1 MIVKEI
7 YSLLIEDIKREGL
20 YRKEYFVLGV
30 LFLLVILSIGI
41 VLDYIC
47 IINNLCI

>member
-1 MIVKEI
+1 MVVKEI

-20 YRKEYFVLGV
+20 YRKEYFILGV
-30 LFLLVILSIGI
+30 LFLLFFLLVCI

-47 IINNLCI
+47 IINDL